1 MELSKSNP
9 VIIIT
14 GASSGIGEATAR
26 LCAKNRF
33 RVILAAR
40 RLERLQS
47 LADQIRESG
56 GEALIVKTDLT
67 QLPDIQHL
75 VEITLKT
82 YGRIDLLFNNA
93 GFGRLDWLENLDP
106 IQDIEAQIHTNLE
119 GLILMARAVLPHM
132 IQRRSGHIINMV
144 SLAGLVA
151 TPTYSIY
158 AATKF
163 AVRGFTDAL
172 RREVGVYGIHVSGIY
187 PGAVK
192 TEFSLHTG
200 PRRKVDGY
208 TPAWL
213 RLDVEKVAQ
222 IVLKVIKQPRRMVI
236 IPWPMIF
243 GVWFVDL
250 FPSLSDK
257 AMELLF
263 VKSKRKGQT
272 NE

>member
-33 RVILAAR
+33 RVVLAAR

-47 LADQIRESG
+47 LADQIRERG
-56 GEALIVKTDLT
+56 GEVLIVKTDIT
-67 QLPDIQHL
+67 QLSEIQHL
-75 VEITLKT
+75 VKITLET

-106 IQDIEAQIHTNLE
+106 ILDIEAQIHTNLE
-119 GLILMARAVLPHM
+119 GLILMAQAVLPHM
-132 IQRRSGHIINMV
+132 IQRRTGHIINMA

-158 AATKF
+158 AASKF

-187 PGAVK
+187 PGAVM

-200 PRRKVDGY
+200 PRRKKGGY

-222 IVLKVIKQPRRMVI
+222 AVLKVIKRPRRMVI

-250 FPSLSDK
+250 FPGLADK
-257 AMELLF
+257 AMEWLF
-263 VKSKRKGQT
+263 IKSTRKV
-272 NE
+272 